1 MRLMHIIQDIVAPNQ
16 RSRRTRGQAIAIIL
30 QQLRKQQAD
39 LEDMLSKATT
49 PARRRHLE
57 LQLAVNRL
65 QQEKGR
71 ALQVDDPQNS

>member
-16 RSRRTRGQAIAIIL
+16 RSRRARGHAIAIIL
-30 QQLRKQQAD
+30 QQLQKQQAD